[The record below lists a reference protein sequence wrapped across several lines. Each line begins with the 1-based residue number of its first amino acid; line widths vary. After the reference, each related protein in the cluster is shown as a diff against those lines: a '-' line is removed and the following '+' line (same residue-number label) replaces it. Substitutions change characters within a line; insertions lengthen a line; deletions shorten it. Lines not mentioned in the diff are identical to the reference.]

1 MAILHDHGGRIGRVP
16 VLRLPAQPGPRPELG
31 APVTITDQHA
41 YLDRSEP
48 RRPGDGA
55 GGFRHLASDSPFG
68 PSLAL
73 QARARAG
80 WEKFLQATV
89 DDARTEPG
97 SASSVAVEGAESTRE
112 DHPLLHRMVRDV
124 ANRAEGELV
133 SVVQERHGDRVV
145 RIARIRPVS
154 GTTWS
159 TAADNISPA

>member
-1 MAILHDHGGRIGRVP
+1 MAP
-16 VLRLPAQPGPRPELG
+16 
-31 APVTITDQHA
+31 
-41 YLDRSEP
+41 
-48 RRPGDGA
+48 
-55 GGFRHLASDSPFG
+55 DSPFG

-124 ANRAEGELV
+124 ASRAEGELV

-145 RIARIRPVS
+145 RIARIRAVS
-154 GTTWS
+154 GATWS